1 MSLYGLF
8 LQQDMNDVVPNRSD
22 RGFIIIKAVQ
32 FSRYMKIKRKAYSV
46 SYKI

>member
-22 RGFIIIKAVQ
+22 RDSIIIKAIQ
-32 FSRYMKIKRKAYSV
+32 FSRYMKIKRKAYSIF
-46 SYKI
+46 YKI